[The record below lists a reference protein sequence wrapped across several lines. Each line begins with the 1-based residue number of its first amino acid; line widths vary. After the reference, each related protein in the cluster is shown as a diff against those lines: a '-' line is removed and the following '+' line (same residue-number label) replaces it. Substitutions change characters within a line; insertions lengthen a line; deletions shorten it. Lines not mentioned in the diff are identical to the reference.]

1 MNLMNSRIMAKQDY
15 SSLFSSLGSS
25 AAAVSGST
33 FLSDYA
39 SIKNG
44 SYGKLMK
51 AYYSKNPSESVSKLA
66 KQSVS
71 KSKVDTKTLANVD
84 STTDA
89 LKASADKLL
98 EKGSKSLFKEVD
110 ITTKD
115 KNGVETTTKG
125 YDMDAIYKAVSTFVN
140 DYNAVLGTF
149 KDINSTSLSGKLNNL
164 AGTAKAN
171 SKTLAKVGITVN
183 KDNTLSIDKD
193 TFFGANASTVKDLF
207 NGNYSFSY
215 RISAQASIINYAA
228 QNEASKSNTYNYA
241 GSYSNNYNSGN
252 MFNSYF

>member
-1 MNLMNSRIMAKQDY
+1 MKLMNSRIMAKQDY

-51 AYYSKNPSESVSKLA
+51 AYYSKSPNDSVSKLA
-66 KQSVS
+66 NKSVS
-71 KSKVDTKTLANVD
+71 KSKDDTKTLANVD

-98 EKGSKSLFKEVD
+98 VSGSKSLFKEVD

-115 KNGVETTTKG
+115 KNDVETTTKG
-125 YDMDAIYKAVSTFVN
+125 YDMDAIYNAVSTFVK
-140 DYNAVLGTF
+140 DYNAVMGTS
-149 KDINSTSLSGKLNNL
+149 KDINSTTLSGKLNNL

-171 SKTLAKVGITVN
+171 SKILAKIGITVN
-183 KDNTLSIDKD
+183 GDSTLSLDKD
-193 TFFGANASTVKDLF
+193 TFLGANTSTIKDLF
-207 NGNYSFSY
+207 NGNHSFSY
-215 RISAQASIINYAA
+215 RVSAQASLINFAA

-241 GSYSNNYNSGN
+241 GGYSNNYSSGN

>member
-1 MNLMNSRIMAKQDY
+1 MNIDGSKIRAKQDY

-51 AYYSKNPSESVSKLA
+51 AYYSKDPSESVSKIA
-66 KQSVS
+66 DKSIR
-71 KSKVDTKTLANVD
+71 KSKDDSKTLANVD

-98 EKGSKSLFKEVD
+98 DKGSKSLFKEVD

-115 KNGVETTTKG
+115 KNGVESTTKG
-125 YDMDAIYKAVSTFVN
+125 YDMDAIYNAVSTFVK
-140 DYNAVLGTF
+140 DYNAVLGTY
-149 KDINSTSLSGKLNNL
+149 KDINSTSLSGKINNL

-171 SKTLAKVGITVN
+171 SKILSKVGITVN
-183 KDNTLSIDKD
+183 GDSSLSIDKD
-193 TFFGANASTVKDLF
+193 TFLSANASTIKDLF
-207 NGNYSFSY
+207 NGNNSISY
-215 RISAQASIINYAA
+215 RISAQASLINFAA
-228 QNEASKSNTYNYA
+228 QNEASKSNTYNFA
-241 GSYSNNYNSGN
+241 GNYSNNYSSGN